1 MVPPD
6 LEHRIQQLSAQISA
20 TDKDEELRQL
30 CVELQQALKEH
41 VKFLRRRVSELQRY
55 SKKHSPKKGD

>member
-1 MVPPD
+1 MPRD
-6 LEHRIQQLSAQISA
+6 LEHRIQQLCAQISA
-20 TDKDEELRQL
+20 TDKDEDLHQL

-41 VKFLRRRVSELQRY
+41 VEFLRNRVSEFQGY